1 MSELKEEKR
10 RMRYL
15 WFPRAR
21 SFDNPVITNNYDGT
35 STTSLKKEYSIGLF
49 LPDDG
54 FCSAAIGE
62 NISDEKITS
71 RSRILDHHTFFTT
84 ASCTCDNSNLYKR
97 TRGSIATNQT
107 TEFNWFPANVPEGS
121 WKELRKHGQDLR
133 YWIESFL
140 VKD

>member
-10 RMRYL
+10 ECVTNGFHVHAAL
-15 WFPRAR
+15 TVLL
-21 SFDNPVITNNYDGT
+21 SQITAMLLQQQV
-35 STTSLKKEYSIGLF
+35 LKKEYSIGLF

-62 NISDEKITS
+62 NISDEKITP
-71 RSRILDHHTFFTT
+71 RSRILDHPTFYST
-84 ASCTCDNSNLYKR
+84 ASCTCDNSDLYKR

-107 TEFNWFPANVPEGS
+107 TEFNWFPANVPKGS

-133 YWIESFL
+133 YWMESFL
-140 VKD
+140 LKD

>member
-10 RMRYL
+10 RMRYQ

-21 SFDNPVITNNYDGT
+21 SFDNPVITNINYDAT

-62 NISDEKITS
+62 NISDEKVTS
-71 RSRILDHHTFFTT
+71 RSRILDHHTFYST

-107 TEFNWFPANVPEGS
+107 TEFNWFPANVPRGS

-133 YWIESFL
+133 YWI
-140 VKD
+140 

>member
-10 RMRYL
+10 RMCYQ

-21 SFDNPVITNNYDGT
+21 SFDNPHVTNNYDAA
-35 STTSLKKEYSIGLF
+35 STTSLKKEYSIGLL

-71 RSRILDHHTFFTT
+71 HVVESLITPLSTRLRAARVTILIYTREHVVLLLPIRQQNSIGFPPTFPEEVGKNFESM
-84 ASCTCDNSNLYKR
+84 AKICDTGYR
-97 TRGSIATNQT
+97 
-107 TEFNWFPANVPEGS
+107 
-121 WKELRKHGQDLR
+121 
-133 YWIESFL
+133 
-140 VKD
+140 